1 MADTDSKNTPSV
13 SATLNHLQEVTSI
26 GRERHS
32 IFGPESGK
40 IRITAAIQID
50 EKRDF
55 KLPPLKPK
63 DKANGTRR
71 EMSSVAEREDVENL
85 SQGQGNASSRALRR
99 HSSRAVSASGELR
112 KRSSSKS
119 ARSIKRG
126 PTRKSTSRSS
136 KSRNVYSPLMVGES
150 DEVFGQWMGNFV
162 YDTMDNLCAIRR
174 RY

>member
-40 IRITAAIQID
+40 FKVTAAIQID
-50 EKRDF
+50 EKRGF

-63 DKANGTRR
+63 DRDNGIRR
-71 EMSSVAEREDVENL
+71 EMSSVAEREDAESL
-85 SQGQGNASSRALRR
+85 AQAQGNASSRTLRR

-119 ARSIKRG
+119 VRSVKRG

-136 KSRNVYSPLMVGES
+136 KSRNVFPHS
-150 DEVFGQWMGNFV
+150 W
-162 YDTMDNLCAIRR
+162 
-174 RY
+174 